1 MKKMIAVDED
11 GGTYIDIDKI
21 TKLEWRGENETYA
34 TLNDDSGLVF
44 DWNID
49 ELAKELSGGKAL
61 TPPGYAFD
69 EDDEDADNNED
80 PGAITW

>member
-11 GGTYIDIDKI
+11 GATYIDVDKI
-21 TKLEWRGENETYA
+21 TKLEWRGENETYV
-34 TLNDDSGLVF
+34 TLDDDSGLVF

-49 ELAKELSGGKAL
+49 VLAKELSGGKAL
-61 TPPGYAFD
+61 TPPGFVFV
-69 EDDEDADNNED
+69 EDDEDTNNED

>member
-11 GGTYIDIDKI
+11 GGAYIDVDKI
-21 TKLEWRGENETYA
+21 TKLEWRSDNETYV
-34 TLNDDSGLVF
+34 TLDDDSGLVF

-49 ELAKELSGGKAL
+49 VLANKLSGGKAL
-61 TPPGYAFD
+61 TPPGFVLD
-69 EDDEDADNNED
+69 EDDEDINDED

>member
-11 GGTYIDIDKI
+11 GGAYIDIDKI
-21 TKLEWRGENETYA
+21 TKLEWRGENETYV
-34 TLNDDSGLVF
+34 TLDDDSGLVF

-49 ELAKELSGGKAL
+49 VLAKELSGGKAL
-61 TPPGYAFD
+61 TPPGFVLD
-69 EDDEDADNNED
+69 EDDEDINDED

>member
-11 GGTYIDIDKI
+11 GATYIDVDKI
-21 TKLEWRGENETYA
+21 TKLEWRGDNETYV
-34 TLNDDSGLVF
+34 TLDDDSGLVF

-49 ELAKELSGGKAL
+49 VLANKLSGGKAL
-61 TPPGYAFD
+61 TPPGFVFD
-69 EDDEDADNNED
+69 EDDEDINDED

>member
-11 GGTYIDIDKI
+11 GATYIDVDKI
-21 TKLEWRGENETYA
+21 TKLEWRGDNETYV
-34 TLNDDSGLVF
+34 TLDDDSGLIF

-49 ELAKELSGGKAL
+49 VLANKLSGGKAL
-61 TPPGYAFD
+61 TPPGLVFD
-69 EDDEDADNNED
+69 EDDEDTNDED